1 MPGLRLNKLLYIVI
15 VIVLV
20 VLAISLFMYYTATKT
35 VSILSEKLDKPM
47 SIAVYSPAFS
57 YGSRIPV
64 KYTCDGLDV
73 SIPVKWDPNTLPKGT
88 RSLVLVMFDPDAPRG
103 VFIHWI
109 LYNIPLNIT
118 EIPEN
123 IPRKPLVK
131 GVGLQGINDFGRIG
145 YGGPC
150 PPKGSS
156 HRYFIRLFALD
167 TVLDLK
173 PGASIKEL
181 EEALRGHILAY
192 GETMGVYGR

>member
-1 MPGLRLNKLLYIVI
+1 MLGLRLNKLLYIVI
-15 VIVLV
+15 VVVLA

-64 KYTCDGLDV
+64 KYTCDGLDI
-73 SIPVKWDPNTLPKGT
+73 SIPVKWDPNTLPKDT

-123 IPRKPLVK
+123 VPRKPLVK
-131 GVGLQGINDFGRIG
+131 GIGLQGINDFGRIG

>member
-1 MPGLRLNKLLYIVI
+1 MRLNKLLYIVI

>member
-1 MPGLRLNKLLYIVI
+1 MLGLRLNKLLYIVI
-15 VIVLV
+15 VVVLA

-47 SIAVYSPAFS
+47 NIAVYSPAFS

-64 KYTCDGLDV
+64 KYTCDGLDI
-73 SIPVKWDPNTLPKGT
+73 SIPVKWDPNTLPKDT

-131 GVGLQGINDFGRIG
+131 GIGLQGINDFGRIG

-173 PGASIKEL
+173 PGVSIKEL